1 MARPRFAA
9 GVAWVA
15 VSIVPGTCAGAEGVA
30 VGQAEAAGS
39 ATSEPVRLTFDG
51 TFKHRPVWL
60 TDNKRLM
67 FARHEDGGNAIRLVV
82 AEAKPE
88 AETKRL
94 TRRKDPEFNA
104 VVSPDGTQV
113 LFTAV
118 TLSGTQGN
126 LDIVLMPLDGSA
138 EPRVVAGDGA
148 GPLSHQDWPAW
159 LPDGKRFL
167 FNSTHEGN
175 QEIYVGSTEPG
186 TVPERLTQS
195 PGQDVHPA
203 VSPDGQFAIFATD
216 RWGGLELARLNLND
230 KSVTRLTESPGFD
243 DYPAISPDG
252 RRWAFVS
259 NRSGNPDLW
268 LMDVEGRTVRLTET
282 AEPES
287 FPSFS
292 NDGGSIVFVSGRHGS
307 TEIHTLRLP

>member
-1 MARPRFAA
+1 MGRLRP
-9 GVAWVA
+9 A
-15 VSIVPGTCAGAEGVA
+15 VIASFLAISIVPGPAVRSEG
-30 VGQAEAAGS
+30 EARADAS
-39 ATSEPVRLTFDG
+39 AEPVRITNDG
-51 TFKHRPVWL
+51 AYKHRPVWL
-60 TDNKRLM
+60 TDGKRLM
-67 FARHEDGGNAIRLVV
+67 FARHEEGGNAIRLRV
-82 AEAKPE
+82 AEAKPG

-94 TRRKDPEFNA
+94 TRRKDPEYNA

-126 LDIVLMPLDGSA
+126 LDIVLMPLDGTD
-138 EPRVVAGDGA
+138 EPRVVAGDGGGA
-148 GPLSHQDWPAW
+148 LSHQDWPAW
-159 LPDGKRFL
+159 HPDGKRFL

-175 QEIYVGSTEPG
+175 QEIYNGSTEPG

-203 VSPDGQFAIFATD
+203 VSPDGRYAIFATD
-216 RWGGLELARLNLND
+216 RWGGLELARLNLAD

-252 RRWAFVS
+252 RRWVFVS

-268 LMDVEGRTVRLTET
+268 LADEAGTLVRLTDSP
-282 AEPES
+282 EPES
-287 FPSFS
+287 FPAFS
-292 NDGGSIVFVSGRHGS
+292 NDGGAIVFVSGRHGS